1 MGRIILYTFLAGASI
16 VLLLVFRAQIFSTYE
31 YFFQG
36 PYRWVPKGELD
47 RKIEDAQT
55 RLSVVESK
63 IDAMSRAGERQSVK
77 MDMVKQ
83 AGPLMA
89 DLERMREEKKKRPER
104 RRYYFTA
111 AAVVSA
117 LAFLVLLRRAWLGHD
132 PEFIRRQKSKAR
144 LEKKLEAID
153 SKTHPPDEGGG
164 GRDVKRTLS

>member
-1 MGRIILYTFLAGASI
+1 MGRIIIYTFLAGASI

-31 YFFQG
+31 YFFEG
-36 PYRWVPKGELD
+36 PYRWVPEAELD

-55 RLSVVESK
+55 RLSVIGSK

-83 AGPLMA
+83 AGPLKA
-89 DLERMREEKKKRPER
+89 DLERLREEKRKRPER

-111 AAVVSA
+111 AAAVFS

-144 LEKKLEAID
+144 LEKKLAAID
-153 SKTHPPDEGGG
+153 AGKVPPRDGDGGG
-164 GRDVKRTLS
+164 DVKRTLS